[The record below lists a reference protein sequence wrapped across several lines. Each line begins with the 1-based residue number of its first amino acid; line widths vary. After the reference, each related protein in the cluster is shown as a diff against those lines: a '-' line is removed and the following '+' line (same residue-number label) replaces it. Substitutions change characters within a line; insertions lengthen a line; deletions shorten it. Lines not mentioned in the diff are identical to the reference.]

1 MTRQDSS
8 LSLDKNTGE
17 SMAAKLSS
25 KKTTKK
31 QRTMIANLLIRRLG
45 SYYAL

>member
-1 MTRQDSS
+1 MYNKITTYTLMTRQDSS

-25 KKTTKK
+25 KKTTKNNA
-31 QRTMIANLLIRRLG
+31 R
-45 SYYAL
+45 